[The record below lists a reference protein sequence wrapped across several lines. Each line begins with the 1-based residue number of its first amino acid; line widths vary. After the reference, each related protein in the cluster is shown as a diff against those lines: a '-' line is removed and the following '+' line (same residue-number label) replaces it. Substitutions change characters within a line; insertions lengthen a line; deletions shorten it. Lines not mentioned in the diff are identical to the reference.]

1 MSEETTNQ
9 PVKQEGEFTL
19 KGKAKTKPKQ
29 LGKQDSPLKV
39 NLTAKEAQGEVIPEV
54 TKVEIKKQDNA
65 ISEQET
71 GELAEVKQAG
81 DIPQVEEQVQEPSS
95 DAVIPI
101 QEITEQE
108 VQQEVKQ
115 VENQI
120 KEAKRDA
127 KLSGQP
133 LPENIEKL
141 VTFMND
147 TGGTLEDYVRLNA
160 DYSNVDNTALIR
172 EYYKQTKPHLDSE
185 DVSLLLEDYLFDED
199 VDEPKEIRK
208 KKIAF
213 KEEVAKAQNFLED
226 AKSKYYDEIKLRPG
240 VTQDQQK
247 AMDFFNRY
255 NEEQDIAAE
264 QHAQFK
270 DQTKDWFTNK
280 FKGFDIKVGEKTF
293 RYGLKNTDAVADRQ
307 SDVGNTIKK
316 FLDNDGNVVDIAGY
330 HKAIYAADNVDTIAN
345 HFYEQGKADAVKN
358 MMAKSKNI
366 EQEPRRV
373 ASGEVFVNGIKVK
386 ALSGVDSSKLKIKKV
401 TIKN

>member
-1 MSEETTNQ
+1 
-9 PVKQEGEFTL
+9 
-19 KGKAKTKPKQ
+19 
-29 LGKQDSPLKV
+29 
-39 NLTAKEAQGEVIPEV
+39 
-54 TKVEIKKQDNA
+54 
-65 ISEQET
+65 
-71 GELAEVKQAG
+71 
-81 DIPQVEEQVQEPSS
+81 
-95 DAVIPI
+95 
-101 QEITEQE
+101 
-108 VQQEVKQ
+108 
-115 VENQI
+115 
-120 KEAKRDA
+120 
-127 KLSGQP
+127 
-133 LPENIEKL
+133 
-141 VTFMND
+141 
-147 TGGTLEDYVRLNA
+147 
-160 DYSNVDNTALIR
+160 
-172 EYYKQTKPHLDSE
+172 
-185 DVSLLLEDYLFDED
+185 
-199 VDEPKEIRK
+199 
-208 KKIAF
+208 
-213 KEEVAKAQNFLED
+213 
-226 AKSKYYDEIKLRPG
+226 LRPG

-255 NEEQDIAAE
+255 NDEQDIVAE